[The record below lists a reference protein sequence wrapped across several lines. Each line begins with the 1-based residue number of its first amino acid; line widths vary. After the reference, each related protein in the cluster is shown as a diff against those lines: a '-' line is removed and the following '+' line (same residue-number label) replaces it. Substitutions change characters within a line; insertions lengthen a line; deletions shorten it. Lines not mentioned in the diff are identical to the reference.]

1 MWMLEERKRGGK
13 EGSYNSLMELD
24 GHLGEGGSTF
34 CLLACLLS
42 IDTRRRKRCKISM
55 FECCTCIIY
64 TFITGS
70 PMRAGP
76 GPGRWIG

>member
-1 MWMLEERKRGGK
+1 MWMLKERKRGGK
-13 EGSYNSLMELD
+13 EGSYNSLIELD
-24 GHLGEGGSTF
+24 GHLGGADRHS
-34 CLLACLLS
+34 ACLLS

-55 FECCTCIIY
+55 FECCTCIIR

-76 GPGRWIG
+76 GLGRWVG